1 MIISVSVNIIAIIAM
16 CNAYSPDPKHIGIN
30 PMSMHPPVEICTP
43 SLTAINRGIMAAIN
57 AINTPVNNSIKPV
70 LNNFNQIT
78 SIEIYMLQQP
88 I

>member
-1 MIISVSVNIIAIIAM
+1 
-16 CNAYSPDPKHIGIN
+16 
-30 PMSMHPPVEICTP
+30 
-43 SLTAINRGIMAAIN
+43 MAAIN